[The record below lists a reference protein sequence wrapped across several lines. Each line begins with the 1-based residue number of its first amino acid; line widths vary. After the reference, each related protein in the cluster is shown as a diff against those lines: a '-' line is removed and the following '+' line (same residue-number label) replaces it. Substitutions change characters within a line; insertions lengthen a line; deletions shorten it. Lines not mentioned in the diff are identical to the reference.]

1 MREAKFS
8 HESLGDSEFRG
19 YTRDESYNGFACP
32 YFGYDQAILILQ
44 AWLEHGLAANYDE
57 NTDEFVFEVSGGEA
71 GNEFQRFGA
80 IYADGVK
87 IYPIGVFEWIWEEV
101 EISELESHTALGKVA
116 RLFQTPAEELL
127 KIEPSE
133 WQDTFSDIHG
143 EDLRLLSNSLI
154 NLSVLAARMSAYI
167 DARGGEGGKDKGHLE
182 AVKEQNQRAEKVREA
197 LGFQH
202 PRADMDFGQSS
213 ITKLTDVAE

>member
-8 HESLGDSEFRG
+8 HDSLGDSKFRG

-32 YFGYDQAILILQ
+32 YFSYDQAVLILQ

-87 IYPIGVFEWIWEEV
+87 LYPIGVFDWIWEEI
-101 EISELESHTALGKVA
+101 ENSAPELESRTEMAKVA
-116 RLFQTPAEELL
+116 RLFQMPAEELI
-127 KIEPSE
+127 KIKPSD
-133 WQDTFSDIHG
+133 WKGTFSDIHG

-167 DARGGEGGKDKGHLE
+167 DARGGEGGKDRGHVE
-182 AVKEQNQRAEKVREA
+182 AVNEQNQRAEEVRA
-197 LGFQH
+197 VLGFQH
-202 PRADMDFGQSS
+202 PKSDLDFQSS
-213 ITKLTDVAE
+213 S